1 MVPLKYLSNFW
12 RTLEMHLINCEISLQ
27 LKWSRKCIIVAGIA
41 NNPNPTFQIN
51 GTKLY
56 VLVVTLSTQENI
68 KLLEQLETG
77 FKRTVN
83 WNKCLAKTTNQA
95 QNRYLDYLTGPSFQG
110 VNRLFILSFK
120 DANDRESHKQ
130 YYLPTMEINNNIMID
145 GRNFFDQPIKG
156 HLKTYDNIR
165 KIAMGEGDDY
175 TTWCLSLFQKYF
187 KLIAIDLSKQLK
199 LDVDPKAIKQINFAE
214 NLDRAKGSTMFF
226 IIETVLEQLKEQ
238 LKYYD
243 CIFVLISL
251 I

>member
-41 NNPNPTFQIN
+41 NNQNPTFQIN
-51 GTKLY
+51 DTKLY

-68 KLLEQLETG
+68 KLLEQLESG
-77 FKRTVN
+77 FKQTVN

-175 TTWCLSLFQKYF
+175 TTWCLLHYPYF
-187 KLIAIDLSKQLK
+187 K
-199 LDVDPKAIKQINFAE
+199 N
-214 NLDRAKGSTMFF
+214 
-226 IIETVLEQLKEQ
+226 
-238 LKYYD
+238 
-243 CIFVLISL
+243 ISN
-251 I
+251 